1 MRCACVD
8 VGSNTTAML
17 VADLGVNGLTKV
29 ASERYF
35 TLLGATPTGEPIP
48 EHKIVETEVAVRS
61 LVERARE
68 LNAESIDLIATHI
81 VREAANG
88 TEICA
93 RIEAAV
99 GLPLRMIDGHT
110 EARYSCAGALGGLDR
125 VRATTVVI
133 DAGGGS
139 TEISICRPDH
149 DPETASF
156 GIGSARLH
164 AEYLTDDPPSAQ
176 QIADARAHADAVFSS
191 FEVPAD
197 LTHALAVGGGAT
209 TAQKLMGGVIDG
221 DGIDRVLAMCKE
233 SASAELAG
241 SLGLEA
247 ARAALLPSSLVVL
260 GALTSLLGVT
270 LEVGR
275 GGMREGVLL
284 SRTKLPP
291 TKRQDD

>member
-17 VADLGVNGLTKV
+17 VADVSDGKLSRV

-48 EHKIVETEVAVRS
+48 EHKLAETETAVRK

-68 LNAESIDLIATHI
+68 LGAESIDLIATHI

-88 TEICA
+88 TELCA
-93 RIEAAV
+93 RIETAV

-125 VRATTVVI
+125 VRETTVVI

-139 TEISICRPDH
+139 TEISICRPGS

-156 GIGSARLH
+156 GIGSARLR
-164 AEYLTDDPPSAQ
+164 AEYLTDDPPTAG
-176 QIADARAHADAVFSS
+176 QIADARAHADEQFAAFAVPS
-191 FEVPAD
+191 D
-197 LTHALAVGGGAT
+197 LRHALAVGGGAT
-209 TAQKLMGGVIDG
+209 TAQKLMGGVIDA
-221 DGIDRVLAMCKE
+221 DGIVRVLAICKE
-233 SASAELAG
+233 SASPELAA

-260 GALTSLLGVT
+260 GALTDLLGVT

-284 SRTKLPP
+284 SRAKLPP
-291 TKRQDD
+291 RPENR

>member
-17 VADLGVNGLTKV
+17 VADVGTDGLSHV

-48 EHKIVETEVAVRS
+48 EHKLDETEQAVRK
-61 LVERARE
+61 LVQRARE
-68 LNAESIDLIATHI
+68 LGAESIDLIATHI

-88 TEICA
+88 TELCA
-93 RIEAAV
+93 RIETAV

-110 EARYSCAGALGGLDR
+110 EARYSCAGATGGLDR

-139 TEISICRPDH
+139 TEISICRAGA

-156 GIGSARLH
+156 SIGSARLR

-176 QIADARAHADAVFSS
+176 QIAAARAHADALFAT
-191 FEVPAD
+191 FDVPAD
-197 LTHALAVGGGAT
+197 LSHALAVGGGAT
-209 TAQKLMGGVIDG
+209 TAQKLMGGVIDR
-221 DGIDRVLAMCKE
+221 DGIDRVLAICTE
-233 SASAELAG
+233 SASSELAG
-241 SLGLEA
+241 SRGLEA

-260 GALTSLLGVT
+260 GALTDLLGVT

-284 SRTKLPP
+284 SRANLP
-291 TKRQDD
+291 RS